1 MRHALA
7 AVTTAATAGMLSVGL
22 AVPGAQ
28 AALSSTSPPV
38 AATGA
43 AGAAA
48 RAHGLAFSATSA
60 PGGPGATSY
69 LDLGRKD
76 CLGTAPNTTSKV
88 WYTVADGVLSDVYS
102 PTTDNTNLSTLQYLV
117 TDGRTFT
124 DLQTRDMTYTVRA
137 MDGTGMACQVTATA
151 KSGQYRLITD
161 YLTDPSHDSVVMH
174 TTYVPLT
181 PAAWRYHIYVRYD
194 AMINGNGGGGTTN
207 GGADSATIDPA
218 TTALVSDDTHAT
230 SSYPARDY
238 EVPLYGTLVADQP
251 FLAASSGF
259 VGTASDGLTELD
271 TSHALAPAYRNAAG
285 GNVEQTAEIDTG
297 WDNSFTLALGYAQS
311 KAASIRTAE
320 ASAHTPFGLTYAR
333 YLSGWLRYDAGLRRP
348 PATFPGLNFAQDRQ
362 ADAQYWVSANVLKA
376 TEDKQFPGAVVS
388 SLATPWG
395 QSTAAN
401 TVSGGEPDVD
411 TNYRVIFERDFYE
424 TFTGFLADGDLATA
438 RAQVRFIFGKVE
450 LPDGSFPRDALVN
463 GAVASDNYVLEPD
476 EQAFPLIMAWE
487 AGMGGDRSLY
497 LSHVRPAAD
506 FLVAHGP
513 VYGDERWEDQA
524 GYSPSTIAT
533 EIAGLVCAAQI
544 AQLNHDPARASL
556 YLATADEWQRS
567 VKGWTVTTTGPYS
580 SKPYFIRLSKTGD
593 PNAPT
598 VYNLGNGSI
607 DADQRSVIDAGF
619 LELAR
624 FGEFPANDPDILNT
638 LPVVDRVLETMTPSG
653 PGYHRYGT
661 QYEYENGQNVPI
673 TGSTDGYGDCYAPA
687 PMHCP
692 LTGRPWIPFFTGTGH
707 VWPLLNGERGEED
720 LQLGDPAGAS
730 QQLITMANLADGTG
744 MIPEQD
750 WEDPSVPP
758 SPYGSDPTTASIGFT
773 DGKGAGSAGEITWA
787 EAQFVRLT
795 QDIAQNQ
802 IIDQP
807 SVVRDRYVSS
817 PPPAQAPLAIT
828 SPANGATI
836 STSTVTVTGTAAPGA
851 TVVVAATLS
860 PPGATQPNG
869 TAHSAPVPTNIAT
882 VQAGASG
889 QFSVTLPSP
898 AGTWVITAGETAAGA
913 TGYAQVT
920 VTSAA
925 PAQQPAPIRR

>member
-1 MRHALA
+1 
-7 AVTTAATAGMLSVGL
+7 
-22 AVPGAQ
+22 
-28 AALSSTSPPV
+28 
-38 AATGA
+38 
-43 AGAAA
+43 
-48 RAHGLAFSATSA
+48 
-60 PGGPGATSY
+60 
-69 LDLGRKD
+69 
-76 CLGTAPNTTSKV
+76 
-88 WYTVADGVLSDVYS
+88 
-102 PTTDNTNLSTLQYLV
+102 
-117 TDGRTFT
+117 
-124 DLQTRDMTYTVRA
+124 
-137 MDGTGMACQVTATA
+137 MACQVTATA
-151 KSGQYRLITD
+151 KSGRYQLITD
-161 YLTDPSHDSVVMH
+161 YITDPSHDSVVMH

-181 PAAWRYHIYVRYD
+181 RAACQYHVYVRYD
-194 AMINGNGGGGTTN
+194 AMINGNGGGGTSN
-207 GGADSATIDPA
+207 GGPDSATIDPA
-218 TTALVSDDTHAT
+218 TTALVSSDTNAT
-230 SSYPARDY
+230 SSYPPRNY

-271 TSHALAPAYRNAAG
+271 TSHTLAPAYQKAAS
-285 GNVEQTAEIDTG
+285 GNVEQTAEIDTSG
-297 WDNSFTLALGYAQS
+297 RDTGGDHSFRSFTLALGYAQTR
-311 KAASIRTAE
+311 AASIRAAE
-320 ASAHTPFGLTYAR
+320 ASAQAPFGLTYAR
-333 YLSGWLRYDAGLRRP
+333 YLFGWLRYDHGLQRP
-348 PATFPGLNFAQDRQ
+348 PDEFPGLTFAQDRQ
-362 ADAQYWVSANVLKA
+362 ADAEYWLAANVLKA

-401 TVSGGEPDVD
+401 TVTGGEPDVD

-438 RAQVRFIFGKVE
+438 RAQVRFIFDKVE

-463 GAVASDNYVLEPD
+463 GATASDNYVLEPD

-487 AGMGGDRSLY
+487 AGLGGDQSLY
-497 LSHVRPAAD
+497 LDHIRPAAD

-533 EIAGLVCAAQI
+533 EIAGLVSAAQI

-556 YLATADEWQRS
+556 YLATADDWQRS

-580 SKPYFIRLSKTGD
+580 SKPYFLRLSKAGD

-607 DADQRSVIDAGF
+607 NADQRSVIDAGF

-624 FGEFPANDPDILNT
+624 FGELPANDSDILNS
-638 LPVVDRVLETMTPSG
+638 LPVVDHVLETMTPSG

-661 QYEYENGQNVPI
+661 RFESENGQNVPI

-692 LTGRPWIPFFTGTGH
+692 LTGRPWIPFFVGTGH

-720 LQLGDPAGAS
+720 LQLGDLAGAS
-730 QQLITMANLADGTG
+730 RQLITMANLADGTG

-750 WEDPSVPP
+750 WENPSVPP

-787 EAQFVRLT
+787 QAQFVRLV
-795 QDIAQNQ
+795 QDIAQNK
-802 IIDQP
+802 IVDQP
-807 SVVRDRYVSS
+807 SVVADRYVSH

-836 STSTVTVTGTAAPGA
+836 NTPTVTVTGTAAPGA
-851 TVVVAATLS
+851 SVVVAATLS
-860 PPGATQPNG
+860 PPGASDPNG

-882 VQAGASG
+882 AQADASG

-898 AGTWVITAGETAAGA
+898 AGAWVITAGEMASGGA

-920 VTSAA
+920 ITSTA
-925 PAQQPAPIRR
+925 PARHATPSRR